1 MALDKYGAGDDPYC
15 YPGSNVLKNLLSIE
29 DDKELAE
36 AEAELTERASP

>member
-1 MALDKYGAGDDPYC
+1 MALDKYGTGDDPYC